1 MEGVMGNRK
10 YVVYVA
16 IIFLLA
22 FTVAGLMRFGYVV
35 FDRQVFD
42 FQINPIIESGKVTN
56 LREYT
61 IVHEYI
67 EMNFES
73 DPDKFSN
80 NPLMEQLDAML
91 GTYEKNYP

>member
-1 MEGVMGNRK
+1 MDNRQCLI
-10 YVVYVA
+10 YVA
-16 IIFLLA
+16 IGLLLS
-22 FTVAGLMRFGYVV
+22 VILVSLMRFGYIV

-42 FQINPIIESGKVTN
+42 FQIEPIIESGKVTN

-67 EMNFES
+67 EMNFEN

-80 NPLMEQLDAML
+80 NQLMEQLEAML
-91 GTYEKNYP
+91 RTYEKNHP